1 MANRIKQPVYTHI
14 AETKREV
21 DECYERYHVSPFG
34 FLDSIG
40 MFEYGGGGFHGVWM
54 SEKDQEICQ
63 KKKISI
69 VSNPS
74 SNLKLASGI
83 ADLCGLLEKGINVA
97 LGTDGPASNN
107 ALDMFREMYLAS
119 VLPKVTK
126 QDASAMDAAAVLK
139 MSTVGGSKAM
149 RYAVRR
155 KVRRS
160 DHDRY
165 APPEHAAGK
174 QYSEKY
180 RVQRQQGKCE
190 ADDGRR

>member
-1 MANRIKQPVYTHI
+1 
-14 AETKREV
+14 
-21 DECYERYHVSPFG
+21 
-34 FLDSIG
+34 

-149 RYAVRR
+149 GL
-155 KVRRS
+155 
-160 DHDRY
+160 DDCDTL
-165 APPEHAAGK
+165 
-174 QYSEKY
+174 SE
-180 RVQRQQGKCE
+180 GKC
-190 ADDGRR
+190 ADLIMIDMHRPNMQPENNILKNIVYSGSKENVKLTMVDGKILYENGVFYTEEPAEEIYERANRIIGRMR